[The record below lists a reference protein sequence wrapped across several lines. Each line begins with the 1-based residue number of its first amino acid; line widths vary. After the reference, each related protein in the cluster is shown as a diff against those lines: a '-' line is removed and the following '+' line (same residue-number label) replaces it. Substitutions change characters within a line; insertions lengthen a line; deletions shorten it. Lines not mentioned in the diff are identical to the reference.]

1 MDCQK
6 PTKKGTK
13 CKNKAKVSMDD
24 GTWMCTVHS
33 KIELVEQKAPD
44 CPICLSKVLPER
56 VAFRTPCNHVYHRR
70 CMDRW
75 FRKGATTCPTCRAAV
90 PNPYR
95 PVPVPP
101 PPAPAG
107 PSGPTPPNIDLRQ
120 FLDLIVHVTPSYDE
134 HFYSYALLQ
143 NVMSPILAQY
153 LPPDQEIRELIA
165 EVASRSP
172 SSNAFIRFFEDMNI
186 I

>member
-1 MDCQK
+1 
-6 PTKKGTK
+6 
-13 CKNKAKVSMDD
+13 MDD
-24 GTWMCTVHS
+24 GTWLCTVHS
-33 KIELVEQKAPD
+33 KTQYAETKAPD
-44 CPICLSKVLPER
+44 CPICLSKVIPDTRL
-56 VAFRTPCNHVYHRR
+56 AFKTPCNHVYHRK
-70 CMDRW
+70 CINRW
-75 FRKGATTCPTCRAAV
+75 FRRGATTCPTCRATV
-90 PNPYR
+90 QNPYNR
-95 PVPVPP
+95 SPPVPVPAPETTP
-101 PPAPAG
+101 PVTTTQSPDPG
-107 PSGPTPPNIDLRQ
+107 PSTGPPSIELRQ

-143 NVMSPILAQY
+143 NVMSPILSQY